1 MSGQP
6 GASRV
11 GGGARVSGR
20 PRERGAALIQVTV
33 AILGLIAFTIFVID
47 YGVVWVARAQ
57 AQNAA
62 DAAALAGAVSL
73 AYEDAPGHATATA
86 RAIEVAAQN
95 PILGEAP
102 VVLAGDVTYPVCPDG
117 TNACVR
123 VDVYRSA
130 DRGSALPSFF
140 GPLLGINSQRVRAT
154 ATAQAALAN
163 ASDCLKPWAVPD
175 KWVEINPDPAVTQ
188 DPWNSDYEY
197 NVVDRRGEPIPNPD
211 YYSPPTPAGPGTGF
225 TVEVDYGTQLR
236 LKPGNPHDSI
246 TPGWFLAVDLPMAGG
261 GPITGGD
268 RYRTNIAQC
277 NGMPVPI
284 GSMLQN
290 EPGNMIGPTA
300 QGVRD
305 LIALDP
311 LAAWTGDETG
321 HVTGG
326 CMAAGTCT
334 LSPRMV
340 ALPIFNVDT
349 YLTGRASGR
358 VDILVVNILG
368 FFIEGLAGNDVLG
381 RLTHYPGCL
390 SQGASTLNP
399 NSAFQR
405 VILLVQ

>member
-1 MSGQP
+1 MSGQ
-6 GASRV
+6 GRAGI
-11 GGGARVSGR
+11 GGEMRTFGR
-20 PRERGAALIQVTV
+20 RRERGAALIQVTV
-33 AILGLIAFTIFVID
+33 AILGLLAFTIFVID
-47 YGVVWVARAQ
+47 YGVVWVARTQ

-73 AYEDAPGHATATA
+73 AYEDDAGHATATA
-86 RAIEVAAQN
+86 RAIQVAAQN
-95 PILGEAP
+95 PIWGEAP
-102 VVLAGDVTYPVCPDG
+102 VVLASDVSYPTCPDG
-117 TNACVR
+117 TDTCVR
-123 VDVYRSA
+123 VDVYRTP
-130 DRGSALPSFF
+130 DRGTALPSFF
-140 GPLLGINSQRVRAT
+140 GPLLGITNQRVRAT

-175 KWVEINPDPAVTQ
+175 KWVEINPDPAVPQ

-197 NVVDRRGEPIPNPD
+197 NVVDRHGDPIANPD
-211 YYSPPTPAGPGTGF
+211 FYSPPTPTDPGTGF
-225 TVEVDYGTQLR
+225 TVAVDYGTQLR

-261 GPITGGD
+261 GPATGGQ

-277 NGMPVPI
+277 NGLPVPI
-284 GSMLQN
+284 GSTLTN

-305 LIALDP
+305 LVALDP
-311 LAAWTGDETG
+311 LASWTGGESG

-326 CMAAGTCT
+326 CMSAGTCT

-358 VDILVVNILG
+358 TDIVIVNILG
-368 FFIEGLAGNDVLG
+368 FFIEGLEGNDVLG
-381 RLTHYPGCL
+381 RLTHYPGTL
-390 SQGASTLNP
+390 TPGAGTLDP
-399 NSAFQR
+399 TSAFQR